1 MKNPDSGGSAGPV
14 SAEKS
19 GPMGA
24 PTTPQDLAR
33 SSLSVLFMVG
43 MIAASFYILR
53 PFIPALLWATMI
65 VVAAWPLMQQIE
77 AWLWGRRALA
87 VTVMTL
93 ALLLV
98 FAVPFSLAVGTLV
111 AHLDEIVDWAQS
123 LKTLTLPAPPG
134 WVESL
139 PFVGNRTARAWRDFA
154 SSGPEELARS
164 AAPYARVAGSWLLGQ
179 LGSLGAMTG
188 QFLLTVLIAAVLF
201 ARGDVA
207 VMDLCRFGRRLAG
220 ARGEQAVTLAG
231 QAIRGVALGIVL
243 VAFGQSVLAGI
254 GLAVAGV
261 PFAVL
266 LTALMFLCG
275 LIQVGVVPVLLCAVA
290 WLYWQG
296 SSGWG
301 TALLIW
307 TVFVGTIDNVIRP
320 LLIQK
325 GAQMPL
331 LLVVAGVI
339 GGLVSFGLVGIF
351 VGPVVLG
358 VSFMLLQAWL
368 WEEPAEEA

>member
-1 MKNPDSGGSAGPV
+1 
-14 SAEKS
+14 
-19 GPMGA
+19 MGA
-24 PTTPQDLAR
+24 PTTPQDLTR

-43 MIAASFYILR
+43 LIAASFWILR

-65 VVAAWPLMQQIE
+65 VVAGWPLMLQIE
-77 AWLWGRRALA
+77 ALLWGRRALA
-87 VTVMTL
+87 VTVMTV

-98 FAVPFSLAVGTLV
+98 FVVPFSLAVGTFV
-111 AHLDEIVDWAQS
+111 AHIDDIVDWVQS
-123 LKTLTLPAPPG
+123 LKSLRLPAPPG
-134 WVESL
+134 WLESI
-139 PFVGNRTARAWRDFA
+139 PFLGPRITSLWREFA

-164 AAPYARVAGSWLLGQ
+164 AAPYARVTGTWLLGQ

-201 ARGDVA
+201 AKGDLA
-207 VMDLCRFGRRLAG
+207 VTDLCRFGRRLAG
-220 ARGEQAVTLAG
+220 ANGERAVNLAG

-243 VAFGQSVLAGI
+243 VAIGQAALGGL

-261 PFAVL
+261 PFPLL
-266 LTALMFLCG
+266 LTVLMFLSG
-275 LIQVGVVPVLLCAVA
+275 IVQVGVVPVLVLAVV

-296 SSGWG
+296 SSGWA
-301 TALLIW
+301 TALLVW
-307 TVFVGTIDNVIRP
+307 TIFVGTIDNVIRP

-325 GAQMPL
+325 GAQLPL

-358 VSFMLLQAWL
+358 VSYMLLEAWL
-368 WEEPAEEA
+368 WEEADEPAEQPVEGV

>member
-1 MKNPDSGGSAGPV
+1 MR
-14 SAEKS
+14 
-19 GPMGA
+19 A
-24 PTTPQDLAR
+24 PTPQRDLTR

-43 MIAASFYILR
+43 LIAASFWILR

-65 VVAAWPLMQQIE
+65 VVSAWPLMLHVQTL
-77 AWLWGRRALA
+77 LWGRRGLA

-98 FAVPFSLAVGTLV
+98 FAVPFSLAIGTLV
-111 AHLDEIVDWAQS
+111 AHLDEIVDWVQS
-123 LKTLTLPAPPG
+123 LKSVTLPVLPS
-134 WVESL
+134 WVESI
-139 PFVGNRTARAWRDFA
+139 PFIGPRVASTWREFA
-154 SSGPEELARS
+154 SSGPEELARY
-164 AAPYARVAGSWLLGQ
+164 AEPYAKIAGSWLFSQ

-188 QFLLTVLIAAVLF
+188 EFLLTVVAAAVLF

-220 ARGEQAVTLAG
+220 ARGERAVNLAG
-231 QAIRGVALGIVL
+231 QAIRGVAVGIVL
-243 VAFGQSVLAGI
+243 VAVGQSVLAGI

-266 LTALMFLCG
+266 LTALMFLFG
-275 LIQVGVVPVLLCAVA
+275 VVQVGVVPVLLMAVG

-296 SSGWG
+296 STGWA

-307 TVFVGTIDNVIRP
+307 TMFVGTIDNVIRP
-320 LLIQK
+320 ILIQK
-325 GAQMPL
+325 GARLPL

-358 VSFMLLQAWL
+358 VSYMLLEAWL
-368 WEEPAEEA
+368 WEETDDPVESV